1 VTPPGAWPRFPTW
14 PMPVCLLALAV
25 PLADLYLVGLLRW
38 DYILTPSRALLA
50 LTAAVALTEL
60 TPVRERTLPSAF
72 APVPSWSCWVWAAF
86 LLAAAL
92 FVVVLVTY
100 LALRL
105 VGIHVPYEATPLDG
119 IPEALHRMCLDA
131 PLVEEVIYRLA
142 LVGAVVSL
150 AGPGWAIVTSGVLF
164 AQLHWVY
171 GNPSPENQV
180 GGFIL
185 AWMYLR
191 SGTLAVPVLFH
202 AGGNLG
208 ALALQVLAYYVL
220 RPSPG
225 G

>member
-1 VTPPGAWPRFPTW
+1 MPTPWPRFPTW
-14 PMPVCLLALAV
+14 PLPVCLVALAV
-25 PLADLYLVGLLRW
+25 PLADLYLVGWLRW
-38 DYILTPSRALLA
+38 DYMLTPSRALLA
-50 LTAAVALTEL
+50 LAAAVALSEL
-60 TPVRERTLPSAF
+60 TPERERTLPSAF
-72 APVPSWSCWVWAAF
+72 APVPSWGYWAWMAF

-92 FVVVLVTY
+92 FLVVVHSYVI
-100 LALRL
+100 LRL
-105 VGIHVPYEATPLDG
+105 AGVHIPYETTGLHE

-131 PLVEEVIYRLA
+131 PLVEEVIYRFA

-191 SGTLAVPVLFH
+191 SGTLAVPILFH
-202 AGGNLG
+202 AVGNLG

-220 RPSPG
+220 GPS
-225 G
+225 